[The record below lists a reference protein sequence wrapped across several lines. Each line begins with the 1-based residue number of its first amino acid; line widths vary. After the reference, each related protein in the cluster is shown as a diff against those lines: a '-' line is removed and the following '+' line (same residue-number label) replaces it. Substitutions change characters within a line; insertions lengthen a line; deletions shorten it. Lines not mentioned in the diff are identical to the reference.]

1 MGLVVAK
8 LASNDTDLTRSLYS
22 IAVFLHTLR
31 FKKIVHPNIS
41 FGIYVTMAYMSFLA
55 VPPLLMNLLAR

>member
-1 MGLVVAK
+1 MSLAPVVANTA
-8 LASNDTDLTRSLYS
+8 LANS

-31 FKKIVHPNIS
+31 FKKIVNPKIS